1 MKQWKIKPF
10 QLLSNPFV
18 LIGTFFGAIALTSA
32 IIIFKPFE
40 PRQTEQRGINLQKLS
55 AVKNLKG
62 TWEGKATFNTQGK
75 CTWDVTLTLVINDQ
89 TENTISGTMTYYSTS
104 GAPIGGAFRVCRSA
118 REIGQA
124 PYSTPVTG
132 DVVGTRIENL
142 KGGFLSFSG
151 SYTNDTMTLDKYTS
165 SEGVMVGVANLLK
178 K

>member
-1 MKQWKIKPF
+1 MKIWNIKIT
-10 QLLSNPFV
+10 PFV

-32 IIIFKPFE
+32 IIYFKPFE
-40 PRQTEQRGINLQKLS
+40 PRQIEQRTINLQKPS

-62 TWEGKATFNTQGK
+62 TWEGKATFNTGGK
-75 CTWDVTLTLVINDQ
+75 CSWDVTLSLTINDQ
-89 TENTISGTMTYYSTS
+89 TENTISGTMTYYSTD
-104 GAPIGGAFRVCRSA
+104 GAAIGGAFVKCRSA

-151 SYTNDTMTLDKYTS
+151 SYTTDTITFDKYTS
-165 SEGVMVGVANLLK
+165 SEGVMIGIANLLK